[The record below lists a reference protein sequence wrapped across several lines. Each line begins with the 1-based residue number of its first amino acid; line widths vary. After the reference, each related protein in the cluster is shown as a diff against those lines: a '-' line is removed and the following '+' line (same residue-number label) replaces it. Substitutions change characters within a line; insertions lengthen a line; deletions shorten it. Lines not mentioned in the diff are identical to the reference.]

1 MSERLD
7 DLAAASAADAA
18 AGPAAAAPLRLVV
31 VDADDRTRES
41 IVGLLSIRGRFR
53 VVGNAGT
60 PAAAVALVAQ
70 HRPDVVILDPR
81 LPEPSGG
88 TALIRR
94 LRALAPDVH
103 ILALGGSP
111 DLEQAVLQAGADT
124 FVRKTFKPAELA
136 DAVGRCLELRPRSAA
151 SRVAAGPAADAS
163 PVPVPRPGT
172 GIIL

>member
-1 MSERLD
+1 MSEPLD
-7 DLAAASAADAA
+7 DQAITGAAEAA
-18 AGPAAAAPLRLVV
+18 AGPAVAGPLRLVV
-31 VDADDRTRES
+31 VDADERTRES

-60 PAAAVALVAQ
+60 QAAAVALVAQ

-88 TALIRR
+88 AALIRR
-94 LRALAPDVH
+94 LRALAPEVH
-103 ILALGGSP
+103 ILAVGGSP
-111 DLEQAVLQAGADT
+111 DLEQTALQAGADT

-136 DAVGRCLELRPRSAA
+136 DAVGRCLELRPRSKATTI
-151 SRVAAGPAADAS
+151 AAGSVADAS
-163 PVPVPRPGT
+163 SVPVPTPGT